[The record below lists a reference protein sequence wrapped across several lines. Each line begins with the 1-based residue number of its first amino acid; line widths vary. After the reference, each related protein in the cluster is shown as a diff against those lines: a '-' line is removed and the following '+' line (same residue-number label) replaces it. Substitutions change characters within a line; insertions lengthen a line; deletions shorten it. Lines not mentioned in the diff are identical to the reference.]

1 MTFGYKLQFFTQ
13 KACLV
18 VYMLPK
24 VHFIH
29 LLLKE
34 YQNIFHGTSQ
44 TIPVRQILKERLL
57 ILQLTSKSR
66 SASTIKIGHLV
77 KACSSIVARVR
88 PAIIPICFTMLSC
101 IPVFTIAFIFCG
113 TISKDKR
120 GTVF

>member
-1 MTFGYKLQFFTQ
+1 MTIGYKLQFFKQ

-34 YQNIFHGTSQ
+34 YQNIFHG
-44 TIPVRQILKERLL
+44 IPVRQILKERLL

-66 SASTIKIGHLV
+66 SASTIEIGHLV

-101 IPVFTIAFIFCG
+101 IPVFAIAFIFCG
-113 TISKDKR
+113 TISNEKESYS
-120 GTVF
+120 FL

>member
-44 TIPVRQILKERLL
+44 VRQILKERLL

-66 SASTIKIGHLV
+66 SASTIEIGHLV

-120 GTVF
+120 GTVS

>member
-44 TIPVRQILKERLL
+44 IPVRQILKERLL

-66 SASTIKIGHLV
+66 SASTIEIGHLV

-88 PAIIPICFTMLSC
+88 PAIVPISFTMFSC
-101 IPVFTIAFIFCG
+101 IPVFAIAFIFCG